1 MFHLSCFEI
10 LFLGFPNHC
19 IFDKSVRENIGESFS
34 HNFVNSFISNA
45 QNETIPDKTSF
56 HSFNASYETSI
67 KSILDLFKIDNLKKK
82 NEKNKKLK
90 PNSKNN
96 KKKIKNFQK
105 KKKINTDINY
115 FNIGIKKK
123 KFINYKPVIQIN
135 NISPNIL
142 NQMKLK
148 SLKYIKKNS
157 FSESQITKTNK
168 GKSKSKSK
176 SKEKDNLSSRVVN
189 KNKTRNLKTKPFLYL
204 DSESLTSRIIKT
216 DTQFLTTTSKEFS
229 IEKKNTSS
237 NKNSNN
243 KSKKKI
249 RLSDFIT
256 LSTFKNL
263 NKKMKMKNY
272 NMNVSKD
279 NSSKKEKSINT
290 VIKKNLELYGINQTK
305 RSRNKAKRIIKIE
318 NENDYYNKT
327 SYKITKEDLNGINE
341 IFKTNNSLSISSKIM
356 RTSILSS
363 ISNYLSNYSN
373 NKGIGN
379 NPTKVFNNQKIKK
392 GGSDLN
398 NSSLKNNFILKNY
411 KMKNVYKEKKNL
423 FKKK

>member
-1 MFHLSCFEI
+1 M
-10 LFLGFPNHC
+10 
-19 IFDKSVRENIGESFS
+19 
-34 HNFVNSFISNA
+34 
-45 QNETIPDKTSF
+45 
-56 HSFNASYETSI
+56 
-67 KSILDLFKIDNLKKK
+67 K
-82 NEKNKKLK
+82 NEKNKILK
-90 PNSKNN
+90 AKSNNN
-96 KKKIKNFQK
+96 KKKLNNFQ

-115 FNIGIKKK
+115 FNIGIRKK
-123 KFINYKPVIQIN
+123 KFVNYKPVIQIN
-135 NISPNIL
+135 NISPKIL

-148 SLKYIKKNS
+148 SIKYIKKNS

-176 SKEKDNLSSRVVN
+176 EKDNLSTRVVN

-263 NKKMKMKNY
+263 NKKMKMKNCD
-272 NMNVSKD
+272 MNVSKD

-341 IFKTNNSLSISSKIM
+341 IFKTNNSLSTSSKIM

-411 KMKNVYKEKKNL
+411 KMKNEYKEKKNI